1 MKLAKKLSID
11 FVKFIS
17 SQKIENYLDYYNYI
31 CLWIKKNSFRI
42 DNKLIKMEGLD
53 SLIEIDASKYIPD
66 NLNFNFTKEVL
77 KWEED
82 LPSKVGELLM
92 VLRDTLWEMV
102 TWEFPYKGCP
112 ICDQEIRIVKVRNN
126 LTKEEKFIYRC
137 EECPWE
143 ENITGEWQTDEN
155 CDYLPVTTEEVKR
168 LNL

>member
-1 MKLAKKLSID
+1 MKLAKKLSLD
-11 FVKFIS
+11 FIKFIS
-17 SQKIENYLDYYNYI
+17 SQEIENYLEYYNYI
-31 CLWIKKNSFRI
+31 CIWIKKNSFRI
-42 DNKLIKMEGLD
+42 DNKLIKLEGLD

-66 NLNFNFTKEVL
+66 NLNFNFEKEILRWKKFSFNSVSGLVMIL
-77 KWEED
+77 K
-82 LPSKVGELLM
+82 
-92 VLRDTLWEMV
+92 DTLWEMV

-143 ENITGEWQTDEN
+143 ENITGKWQTDEN
-155 CDYLPVTTEEVKR
+155 CDYLPVTTEEINK